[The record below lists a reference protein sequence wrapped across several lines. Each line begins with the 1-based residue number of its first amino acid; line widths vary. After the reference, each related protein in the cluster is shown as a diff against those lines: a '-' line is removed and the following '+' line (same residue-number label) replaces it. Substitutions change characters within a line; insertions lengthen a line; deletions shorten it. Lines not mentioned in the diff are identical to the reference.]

1 MAALAGRT
9 VKLGIDLDD
18 VTAVCAV
25 PYLRRFAERFGVE
38 LPDEEQIGW
47 HLLDG
52 LPVEPK
58 DRDRFRLELYDSAFF
73 GELEVYPEC
82 PAVLE
87 RLAEAGHELYFITAR
102 AEKRRVITETW
113 LQKQG
118 LMRHAKGVH
127 LKPRGDFTPPVP
139 GRYDAKSSA
148 IYKWRLAC
156 DLGLD
161 AFCEDDETIA
171 RTLAEGDIRVFL
183 FDRVWNRG
191 LEHPN
196 ITRVKDWDEVAQK
209 VGV

>member
-1 MAALAGRT
+1 

-25 PYLRRFAERFGVE
+25 PYLRRFAERFGVQ
-38 LPDEEQIGW
+38 LPDEREIGW
-47 HLLDG
+47 HLLDRSTVK
-52 LPVEPK
+52 PA
-58 DRDRFRLELYDSAFF
+58 DRDRFRIELYDGTFF
-73 GELEVYPEC
+73 GELDVYPEC

-87 RLAEAGHELYFITAR
+87 RLVDAGHELYFVTAR

-113 LQKQG
+113 LREKG
-118 LMRHAKGVH
+118 LLRYAKGVH
-127 LKPRGDFTPPVP
+127 LRPRGDFTPPLP
-139 GRYDAKSSA
+139 GRYDAKRSA
-148 IYKWRLAC
+148 MYKWRLAC

-171 RTLAEGDIRVFL
+171 CTLADGDIRVYL
-183 FDRVWNRG
+183 FDRAWNRG

-196 ITRVKDWDEVAQK
+196 VVRVADWDELARR

>member
-1 MAALAGRT
+1 MR
-9 VKLGIDLDD
+9 LGIDLDD

-25 PYLRRFAERFGVE
+25 PYLKKFAETFNVE
-38 LPDEEQIGW
+38 LPDEHEIGW
-47 HLLDG
+47 HLLDHS
-52 LPVEPK
+52 PVQPAL
-58 DRDRFRLELYDSAFF
+58 RDRFRLDLYDSSFF
-73 GELEVYPEC
+73 GELDVYPEC

-87 RLAEAGHELYFITAR
+87 RLAQAGHELYFITAR

-113 LQKQG
+113 LREKG
-118 LMRHAKGVH
+118 LLRHAKAVH
-127 LKPRGDFTPPVP
+127 LKPRGDFTPPTP
-139 GRYDAKSSA
+139 GRYDAKGSA
-148 IYKWRLAC
+148 VYKWRLAV

-171 RTLAEGDIRVFL
+171 KTLAEGGIQVYL

-196 ITRVKDWDEVAQK
+196 VTRVRDWDEVARL

>member
-1 MAALAGRT
+1 M
-9 VKLGIDLDD
+9 KLGIDLDD

-25 PYLRRFAERFGVE
+25 PYLRKFAEHFGVE

-47 HLLDG
+47 HLLDDS
-52 LPVEPK
+52 PVHPA
-58 DRDRFRLELYDSAFF
+58 DRDRFRYDLYDSSFF
-73 GELEVYPEC
+73 GDLDVYPEC
-82 PAVLE
+82 PAVLG

-102 AEKRRVITETW
+102 GEKRRVITETW
-113 LQKQG
+113 LQKKG
-118 LMRHAKGVH
+118 LLQYAKALH
-127 LKPRGDFTPPVP
+127 LKPRGDFVPPTP
-139 GRYDAKSSA
+139 GRYDARGSA
-148 IYKWRLAC
+148 VYKWRLAR

-196 ITRVKDWDEVAQK
+196 ITRIKDWDELAAE